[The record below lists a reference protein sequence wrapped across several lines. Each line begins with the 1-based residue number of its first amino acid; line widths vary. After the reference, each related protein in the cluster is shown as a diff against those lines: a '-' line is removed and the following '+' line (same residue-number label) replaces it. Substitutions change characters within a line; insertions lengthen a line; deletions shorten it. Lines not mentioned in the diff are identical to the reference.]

1 MAVIAVHQVQWF
13 DWGRVLRRFREFLV
27 WRHFSLTSMKNIH
40 TWNMKNLCSL
50 TDVTENLYELKWEIA
65 RQSKNYNVLYH
76 VHVDCTVQKC
86 IWNTLLTCS
95 ELEIHHIILG
105 QKVTCMW
112 LGFIEWYL
120 LCSTIFPG
128 GKRDKAK
135 CALNSVYSVAEPE
148 NYLVEFQNCVPLKS

>member
-1 MAVIAVHQVQWF
+1 VNLFHTQHCREDIITLTDKMDSHYGNYCRTPSKWF
-13 DWGRVLRRFREFLV
+13 DWGRVLRRFREFLI

-40 TWNMKNLCSL
+40 TWKIKNLCSL

-65 RQSKNYNVLYH
+65 RQSNNYNVLYH

-105 QKVTCMW
+105 QKVTRTGMW
-112 LGFIEWYL
+112 LGFIE
-120 LCSTIFPG
+120 
-128 GKRDKAK
+128 
-135 CALNSVYSVAEPE
+135 
-148 NYLVEFQNCVPLKS
+148 